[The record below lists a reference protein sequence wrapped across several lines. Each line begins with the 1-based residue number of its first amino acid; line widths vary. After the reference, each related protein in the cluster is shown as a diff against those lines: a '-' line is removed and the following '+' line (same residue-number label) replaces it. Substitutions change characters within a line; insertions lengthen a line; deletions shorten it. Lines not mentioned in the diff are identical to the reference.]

1 MRFGLVHR
9 VLLDSLVALG
19 MLSLVTT
26 GEFPRALAVALLVG
40 LALAFFVPVRWQDK
54 PAWRTL
60 GTYTPVALLAVQ
72 LVRWSQG
79 ANPLTLAV
87 EFAALLQIVR
97 VATRRGAVHD
107 QQIIALSLL
116 HLVAATV
123 LGAGLA
129 YALCFIG
136 FVMVIPPALM
146 LSHLRREVEGNYRQ
160 GARDRT
166 GLPVDVPRILRSRRV
181 VSRGFLAFVCC
192 LSLPVFLFTA
202 VLFIAF
208 PRVGLSLLLLEPTRP
223 TRMVGFSDQ
232 VDLGRI
238 GGLHTD
244 PTIAM
249 RVTYPDLP
257 ADPPPRIALYLRG
270 TAFDRYE
277 NQSWK
282 RTKTERH
289 SVETFGNLF
298 ALTRYPNAHTD
309 PSILIDLE
317 PIEPPVLFLPE
328 HATALELIPIAAQ
341 IVGPQPILN
350 FGPENE
356 IRYARLDDRR
366 GARYRV
372 YLEPSPQIAARAADL
387 SSEDKARYLEL
398 PPDLPPRIAA
408 LAREWASPE
417 SQPERIAQRLTK
429 HLRSEYA
436 YDLSGTSGSAKNPLE
451 HFLFDSKRGHCE
463 FFSTALALMLRT
475 VGIPT
480 RNVTGFAGATY
491 NRFGKFYAVRQGD
504 AHAWVEVW
512 FDSTGWQRFDPTPSA
527 ATPNPT
533 TWNRWVTSVRDV
545 VEAVSQ
551 RWNRHVER
559 YDLKQQI
566 ELFTGIRQQARSFR
580 DTLKWVGQSRLWWW
594 IAALPVA
601 LWAVRAFRRRNRRQF
616 AAVPSPD
623 PRVEEIVRLYRLLER
638 QLDQMGIGRP
648 TATPPLTHA
657 LAVCELGHPVGTE
670 LLDLTRQYLEVRFG
684 HAAFNETHAAEF
696 AKRVS
701 ALRARAEAHRP
712 APRAVA

>member
-26 GEFPRALAVALLVG
+26 GEFARFFSGALLGG
-40 LALAFFVPVRWQDK
+40 LALAFLVPARWQDQT
-54 PAWRTL
+54 AWRTL
-60 GTYTPVALLAVQ
+60 GTYAPVAILALQ
-72 LVRWSQG
+72 LARWSQG
-79 ANPLTLAV
+79 ANPLSLAV
-87 EFAALLQIVR
+87 EFAAVLQIVR
-97 VATRRGAVHD
+97 VATRRGAAHD
-107 QQIIALSLL
+107 QQIIALALL

-129 YALCFIG
+129 YALCFVG
-136 FVMVIPPALM
+136 FVVVTPPALM

-181 VSRGFLAFVCC
+181 VSRGFLAFVCL

-223 TRMVGFSDQ
+223 TRLVGFSDQ

-249 RVTYPDLP
+249 RVTYPELP

-277 NQSWK
+277 DRSWK
-282 RTKTERH
+282 RTKTERY
-289 SVETFGNLF
+289 SVESFGNLF
-298 ALTRYPNAHTD
+298 ALTRYPNAHSD
-309 PSILIDLE
+309 PSVLIDLE
-317 PIEPPVLFLPE
+317 PIDPPVLFLPD
-328 HATALELIPIAAQ
+328 HSVALELIPIATQ
-341 IVGPQPILN
+341 IAGPQPMLN

-372 YLEPSPQIAARAADL
+372 YLERREGAAPRPVALAPADR
-387 SSEDKARYLEL
+387 ARYLEL
-398 PPDLPPRIAA
+398 PADLTPRVIA
-408 LAREWASPE
+408 LAREWASTE
-417 SQPERIAQRLTK
+417 VQPERIAQRLTK
-429 HLRSEYA
+429 HLRTDFT
-436 YDLSGTSGSAKNPLE
+436 YDLSGTSGSAINPLE
-451 HFLFDSKRGHCE
+451 HFLFESKRGHCE
-463 FFSTALALMLRT
+463 FFSTALALMLRSL
-475 VGIPT
+475 GIPT

-491 NRFGKFYAVRQGD
+491 NRFGGFYSVRQGD

-512 FDSTGWQRFDPTPSA
+512 FDNTGWQRFDPTPSA
-527 ATPNPT
+527 VTPTPT
-533 TWNRWVTSVRDV
+533 AWTRWVGSVRDV
-545 VEAVSQ
+545 VEAASQ

-566 ELFTGIRQQARSFR
+566 ELFTGIRRQASSIRHSA
-580 DTLKWVGQSRLWWW
+580 KWLTGTHGWWW
-594 IAALPVA
+594 L
-601 LWAVRAFRRRNRRQF
+601 
-616 AAVPSPD
+616 AAVPALLLAAHVLLRRRWPRPASAPAPD
-623 PRVEEIVRLYRLLER
+623 HRVEEIVRLYRALER
-638 QLDQMGIGRP
+638 QLEQLGIGRP
-648 TATPPLTHA
+648 AATPPLAHA
-657 LAVCELGHPVGTE
+657 LNIYGLGNPVGPE
-670 LLDLTRQYLEVRFG
+670 LLELTRQYLAVRFG
-684 HAAFNETHAAEF
+684 GEPLDAAQATEF
-696 AKRVS
+696 AKRTS
-701 ALRARAEAHRP
+701 SLKSLAEPHGEKP
-712 APRAVA
+712 KAVA

>member
-26 GEFPRALAVALLVG
+26 GEFPRVLSIVLLIS
-40 LALAFFVPVRWQDK
+40 LALAFFVPVRWQDL
-54 PAWRTL
+54 PVWRML
-60 GTYTPVALLAVQ
+60 GTYTPVGLLALQ

-79 ANPLTLAV
+79 ANPLSLAV

-107 QQIIALSLL
+107 QQIVALSLL

-136 FVMVIPPALM
+136 FVLVIPPALM

-257 ADPPPRIALYLRG
+257 PDPPPRIALYLRG

-289 SVETFGNLF
+289 HLETLGNLF
-298 ALTRYPNAHTD
+298 ALTRYPNTHSD

-317 PIEPPVLFLPE
+317 PIEPPVLFVPD

-341 IVGPQPILN
+341 IVGPQPMLN

-372 YLEPSPQIAARAADL
+372 YLESSAVMAPRVSDL
-387 SSEDKARYLEL
+387 APLDRARYLEL
-398 PPDLPPRIAA
+398 PADLPPRIAA
-408 LAREWASPE
+408 LAREWASSE
-417 SQPERIAQRLTK
+417 SHPERIAQRLTK
-429 HLRSEYA
+429 RLRSDYG

-451 HFLFDSKRGHCE
+451 HFLFESKRGHCE
-463 FFSTALALMLRT
+463 FFSTALALMLRSL
-475 VGIPT
+475 GIPT

-527 ATPNPT
+527 AAPNPT
-533 TWNRWVTSVRDV
+533 AWNRWVTSVRDV
-545 VEAVSQ
+545 VEAASQ

-566 ELFTGIRQQARSFR
+566 ELFTGIRQQAKSFR
-580 DTLKWVGQSRLWWW
+580 DTLKWAGQSRMWWW
-594 IAALPVA
+594 VAAIPVVILA
-601 LWAVRAFRRRNRRQF
+601 LRAIRRRHRPHLPG
-616 AAVPSPD
+616 VPLPD
-623 PRVEEIVRLYRLLER
+623 PRVEEIVRLYRVLER
-638 QLDQMGIGRP
+638 QLEHMGIGRP

-657 LAVCELGHPVGTE
+657 FSVYELGHPAGSE

-684 HAAFNETHAAEF
+684 DATFDEAQAAEF
-696 AKRVS
+696 AKRIS
-701 ALRARAEAHRP
+701 ALRTRAETHRT

>member
-26 GEFPRALAVALLVG
+26 GEFPQVLSVALLIS
-40 LALAFFVPVRWQDK
+40 LALAFFVPVRWQDL
-54 PAWRTL
+54 PAWRML
-60 GTYTPVALLAVQ
+60 GTYTPVGLLALQ

-79 ANPLTLAV
+79 ANPLSLAV

-107 QQIIALSLL
+107 QQIVALSLL

-136 FVMVIPPALM
+136 FVLVIPPALM

-202 VLFIAF
+202 VLFVAF

-249 RVTYPDLP
+249 RVIYPDLP

-289 SVETFGNLF
+289 HVETFGNLF
-298 ALTRYPNAHTD
+298 ALTRYPNTHSD
-309 PSILIDLE
+309 PSVLIDLE
-317 PIEPPVLFLPE
+317 PIEPPVLFVPD

-341 IVGPQPILN
+341 IVGPQPMLN

-372 YLEPSPQIAARAADL
+372 YLEQSAATAPRAPDL
-387 SSEDKARYLEL
+387 APLDRARYLEL
-398 PPDLPPRIAA
+398 PAELSPQIAA
-408 LAREWASPE
+408 LAREWAAPE

-429 HLRSEYA
+429 RLRSDYG
-436 YDLSGTSGSAKNPLE
+436 YDLSGTSGGAKNPLE
-451 HFLFDSKRGHCE
+451 HFLFESKRGHCE
-463 FFSTALALMLRT
+463 FFSTALALMLRSLD
-475 VGIPT
+475 IPT

-527 ATPNPT
+527 ATPTPT
-533 TWNRWVTSVRDV
+533 AWNRWVTSVRDV
-545 VEAVSQ
+545 VEAASQ

-566 ELFTGIRQQARSFR
+566 ELFTGIRQRAKSLR
-580 DTLKWVGQSRLWWW
+580 DTVNWAGQFRMWWW
-594 IAALPVA
+594 LVAIPVA
-601 LWAVRAFRRRNRRQF
+601 LLTLRLIRRRHRHHSP
-616 AAVPSPD
+616 VVLLPD
-623 PRVEEIVRLYRLLER
+623 PRVEEIVRLYRVLER
-638 QLDQMGIGRP
+638 QLEQMGIGRP
-648 TATPPLTHA
+648 AATPPLTHA
-657 LAVCELGHPVGTE
+657 LGVCELGHPAGPE

-684 HAAFNETHAAEF
+684 DAGFDDGQAAEF

-701 ALRARAEAHRP
+701 ALRTRAETHRP
-712 APRAVA
+712 VPRAVA